1 MRIGTSLFLLALG
14 AILAFA
20 VTDSI
25 SGIELTTVGWI
36 LIGVGALGLVLS
48 LLYENMWRDRATAT
62 PAVPVARERVVE
74 RDPYA

>member
-1 MRIGTSLFLLALG
+1 MRIGTSLFVLALG

-36 LIGVGALGLVLS
+36 LIGIGALGLVLS
-48 LLYENMWRDRATAT
+48 LLYESMWRDRATA
-62 PAVPVARERVVE
+62 PAAPVARERVVE
-74 RDPYA
+74 RDPYR